1 MNQIHVVYV
10 IYKIT
15 SVTSVNLKSF
25 WSSTSNKVASTNFL
39 QKSFLKEIDVI
50 LSGYMI
56 DVYGVYLDQRIV
68 AGVVIE
74 DPELW
79 RSYCRSIKSKQKG
92 LLLPTNTSV
101 AIFSLE
107 YHQRFCELRVRELW
121 VKFGIE
127 DGSRNILN
135 HKVRQQLV
143 REKSSALLKAYIV
156 TGCDETRY

>member
-1 MNQIHVVYV
+1 MTLSPGDMNQRHVVYV

-74 DPELW
+74 DPEL
-79 RSYCRSIKSKQKG
+79 
-92 LLLPTNTSV
+92 
-101 AIFSLE
+101 
-107 YHQRFCELRVRELW
+107 
-121 VKFGIE
+121 
-127 DGSRNILN
+127 
-135 HKVRQQLV
+135 
-143 REKSSALLKAYIV
+143 
-156 TGCDETRY
+156 